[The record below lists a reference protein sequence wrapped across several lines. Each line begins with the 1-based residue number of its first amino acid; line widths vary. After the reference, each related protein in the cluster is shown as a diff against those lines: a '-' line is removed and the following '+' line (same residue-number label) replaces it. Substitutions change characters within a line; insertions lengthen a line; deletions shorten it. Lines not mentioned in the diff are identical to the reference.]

1 MKSKDQ
7 LDPNVPFNFV
17 CKVDIVG
24 GSSGSPVINRA
35 GEFVGIVFDGNIQT
49 LVWDYAYSEKQAR
62 TVAVDSR
69 AIGEALRKVYHAPG
83 LLQEITTGKSS
94 LPAAGGSTG
103 AAATH

>member
-1 MKSKDQ
+1 
-7 LDPNVPFNFV
+7 V

-24 GSSGSPVINRA
+24 GSSGSPVVNRA
-35 GEFVGIVFDGNIQT
+35 GEFVGIVFDGNIQS

-69 AIGEALRKVYHAPG
+69 AMVEALQKVYKTPA
-83 LLQEITTGKSS
+83 LLQEIATGKSS
-94 LPAAGGSTG
+94 QPAGGSTG

>member
-1 MKSKDQ
+1 
-7 LDPNVPFNFV
+7 
-17 CKVDIVG
+17 
-24 GSSGSPVINRA
+24 
-35 GEFVGIVFDGNIQT
+35 

-69 AIGEALRKVYHAPG
+69 AIVEALQKVYKTPA

-94 LPAAGGSTG
+94 QPAGGSTG